1 MCALHDRAFDRGLI
15 TVDSALKLRVSQR
28 LEAHL
33 PDDVIDKMFV
43 AYQGIPIGLPE
54 KFRPQ
59 EEFLAYHREA
69 VFVLA

>member
-1 MCALHDRAFDRGLI
+1 
-15 TVDSALKLRVSQR
+15 VRVSRR

-43 AYQGIPIGLPE
+43 AYRGSPIRLPE

-59 EEFLAYHREA
+59 EGFLAYHREA
-69 VFVLA
+69 VFVRA